1 MNLQK
6 KKVLIS
12 GWYGQSN
19 AGDDALLSVFVEEL
33 TRRVNSEIA
42 VLSERPEYVNVSAGI
57 RSLFH
62 QAIFTK
68 DIAIAA
74 IRGHLLKYIRDIT
87 NCDLFV
93 LGGGSLLKD
102 NTPMRTLFRTL
113 DEIWLNKLLG
123 HKVALYAIGT
133 GPITTRIGKFI
144 ISNTLKLC
152 DIITVRSAKDAY
164 VLQNIGV
171 PAAKINVVA
180 DPGFL
185 IQAKPVEDRAL
196 LDSLSGKKKIGIF
209 PALGLV
215 KNGRDFSYA
224 DALALALDELV
235 EKNQLEFIAFP
246 MFVRLTELD
255 DIQIARYIK
264 SKMRHPEALHLY
276 EKQLTP
282 NELTWVAGQT
292 LMNISIRLH
301 GMIFSLAAGTPVVP
315 ISYSSKVQNVFAE
328 VGCPEYLVE
337 MDERLRGNLV
347 GSVEKCLDDLESY
360 SLQIHRFKMHAEKS
374 AHQTF
379 DLIADLKTGS

>member
-1 MNLQK
+1 MNHQK
-6 KKVLIS
+6 KRVLIS

-33 TRRVNSEIA
+33 TRRVNYEIA
-42 VLSERPEYVNVSAGI
+42 VLSERPEYVHVSAGI

-62 QAIFTK
+62 QTIFTK

-74 IRGHLLKYIRDIT
+74 IRGHLLKYIRSIT

-123 HKVALYAIGT
+123 RKVALYAIGT
-133 GPITTRIGKFI
+133 GPITTRIGKFVI
-144 ISNTLKLC
+144 GNTLKLC

-164 VLQNIGV
+164 VLQNLGV
-171 PAAKINVVA
+171 PASKINVVA

-224 DALALALDELV
+224 DALASALDELV
-235 EKNQLEFIAFP
+235 EKRQVEFIAFP
-246 MFVRLTELD
+246 MFIRLTELD
-255 DIQIARYIK
+255 DIQIARHIK

-282 NELTWVAGQT
+282 NELTWAAGQT
-292 LMNISIRLH
+292 LMNISVRLH

-337 MDERLRGNLV
+337 MDEKFKVNLV
-347 GSVEKCLDDLESY
+347 GSVEKCLNNWDSY
-360 SLQIHRFKMHAEKS
+360 ALQIERFRIHAEKS
-374 AHQTF
+374 ARQTF
-379 DLIADLKTGS
+379 DLIADLETDS